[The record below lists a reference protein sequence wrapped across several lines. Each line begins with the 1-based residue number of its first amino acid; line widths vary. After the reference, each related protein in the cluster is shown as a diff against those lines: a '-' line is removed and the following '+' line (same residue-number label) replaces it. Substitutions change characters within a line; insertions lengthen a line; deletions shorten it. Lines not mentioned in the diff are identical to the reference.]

1 MSGRGRPPA
10 ARYVSVVEQQ
20 QCVLSAKL
28 YGVVD
33 QQMYID
39 GSITDADTNINN
51 WPSFAPD
58 DRRRLITS
66 ARPLGDGIAL
76 VLVAR
81 GRVASKVW
89 VGAVCA

>member
-1 MSGRGRPPA
+1 
-10 ARYVSVVEQQ
+10 
-20 QCVLSAKL
+20 
-28 YGVVD
+28 
-33 QQMYID
+33 MYID

-51 WPSFAPD
+51 WPTFAPD

>member
-1 MSGRGRPPA
+1 VAVRRRA
-10 ARYVSVVEQQ
+10 WYLSVVEQQ

-28 YGVVD
+28 HGVVD
-33 QQMYID
+33 QPMYID

-51 WPSFAPD
+51 WPTFALD

-89 VGAVCA
+89 VGTVCA